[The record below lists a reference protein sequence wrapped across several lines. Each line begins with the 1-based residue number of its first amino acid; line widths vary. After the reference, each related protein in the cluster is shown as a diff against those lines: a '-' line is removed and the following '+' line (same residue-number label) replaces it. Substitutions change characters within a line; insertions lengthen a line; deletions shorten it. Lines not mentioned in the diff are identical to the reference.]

1 MTNHEFL
8 MSLLTA
14 STLGEAL
21 AAVDD
26 YCELTAGAEYVP
38 VGGLE
43 NNRGPMEVSTDPGR
57 ALVERITN
65 GFDAVLEL
73 QHRIHGGKPDCRTP
87 REAAS
92 AWLGVPTD
100 GLSKATTGQ
109 RQELASLVTVTLQ
122 DGDGK
127 NARIL
132 DVRDFGMGLT
142 GEEMPTTILSL
153 NASNK
158 MTKHYLAGAYGQGG
172 SSTYIA
178 SALTLIASRAQGSDT
193 ISFTV
198 VRYQDLP
205 PDTYK
210 TGHYVYLVVVDKV
223 PTTLAQGI
231 DFLGGT
237 LVRHF
242 GYQLSS
248 YTSPLGPSS
257 VYGLLNQTL
266 FDPVL
271 PIWLN
276 NKVHGWRRVIKGS
289 RNALNG
295 AVDDGDDGKGPSLS
309 HHIPMLYIPMDDF
322 GQIGV
327 EYWLLA
333 QPERANKRPTQAF
346 VNPAR
351 PILLTLNG
359 QAQAELSSALIRKD
373 AELPYLN
380 YRLIVHVDCNTLTP
394 AALRQLFVSNREA
407 ARSGALLQMIQ
418 TELVRLLR
426 SDDELVRLNSEA
438 RSATMKE
445 RDEAAILDA
454 RKQVAKLLHLQGFD
468 VADTPAAA
476 IGKGGKEDT
485 DKVIHPRTP
494 PAPPQP
500 IELHEPPT
508 YIKIVWPK
516 ETIPFYAEQRRY
528 VRIETDAASKYHDPT
543 DRQHSR
549 INFIVSN
556 GIVDFRASTPL
567 RGGRLRALFECL
579 PSAKVASKG
588 RIRVELSIPGQPVLS
603 DERES
608 EIIEA
613 PSPKEKDKA
622 AIRLPQIDYQP
633 VAYGEEAWETLG
645 WPDDVNEVA
654 CSGENDQGMHR
665 VHYSTDFPPFKQRF
679 EKLEKRNPQLAKTF
693 ENRYA
698 IYLVVHSLLY
708 QEQQDDQVEVD
719 DEVREKFER
728 QERIRAATLAAIWTE
743 RETRYAEA
751 SGASLEIEEA

>member
-1 MTNHEFL
+1 
-8 MSLLTA
+8 
-14 STLGEAL
+14 
-21 AAVDD
+21 
-26 YCELTAGAEYVP
+26 
-38 VGGLE
+38 
-43 NNRGPMEVSTDPGR
+43 MEVSSDPGR
-57 ALVERITN
+57 ALVERVTN
-65 GFDAVLEL
+65 SFDAVLEL
-73 QHRIHGGKPDCRTP
+73 EHRTHDGKPDCRTP

-92 AWLGVPTD
+92 AWLGVPLE
-100 GLSKATTGQ
+100 GLSKATTRQ
-109 RQELASLVTVTLQ
+109 RQELANRVTVTLL

-132 DVRDFGMGLT
+132 DVRDLGTGLT
-142 GEEMPTTILSL
+142 AEEIPKTILSL

-158 MTKHYLAGAYGQGG
+158 ITKHYLAGAYGQGG

-178 SALTLIASRAQGSDT
+178 AALTLIASRAQVSDEIAFT
-193 ISFTV
+193 I
-198 VRYQDLP
+198 VRYQDRAP
-205 PDTYK
+205 ETFK
-210 TGHYVYLVVVDKV
+210 TGYYVYLTVDGKV
-223 PTTLAQGI
+223 PTTLAKGI
-231 DFLGGT
+231 DFPAGT

-242 GYQLSS
+242 GYQLGS

-295 AVDDGDDGKGPSLS
+295 AVDEGDDGKGPSIS
-309 HHIPMLYIPMDDF
+309 HHIPMWYVPMDEF

-327 EYWLLA
+327 EYWVLA
-333 QPERANKRPTQAF
+333 QPEKVNKKPSQAF

-380 YRLIVHVDCNTLTP
+380 YRLIVHVDCDKLTP

-418 TELVRLLR
+418 TELVRLLK
-426 SDDELVRLNSEA
+426 SDDDLNRLNSEA
-438 RSATMKE
+438 RNATMKD
-445 RDEAAILDA
+445 RDEEAILDA
-454 RKQVAKLLHLQGFD
+454 RKQVAKLLRLQGFD
-468 VADTPAAA
+468 VADIPAAA
-476 IGKGGKEDT
+476 AGKGEKGET
-485 DKVIHPRTP
+485 DKVVRPRKP

-500 IELHEPPT
+500 IELQEPPT
-508 YIKIVWPK
+508 YIKIVWS
-516 ETIPFYAEQRRY
+516 EESIPFYAEQRRY
-528 VRIETDAASKYHDPT
+528 VRIETDAQQKYHDPNP
-543 DRQHSR
+543 RHSR
-549 INFIVSN
+549 INFIVSD
-556 GIVDFRASTPL
+556 GIVGFRASTPL
-567 RGGRLRALFECL
+567 KGGRLRGLFECV
-579 PSAKVASKG
+579 PSATIGSKG
-588 RIRVELSIPGQPVLS
+588 RIRIELSIPGQPVLS
-603 DERES
+603 DEREF
-608 EIIEA
+608 EVVA
-613 PSPKEKDKA
+613 PPPPKGKDKA
-622 AIRLPQIDYQP
+622 TIPLPQIDFQP
-633 VAYGEEAWETLG
+633 VAFGEKAWETLG

-679 EKLEKRNPQLAKTF
+679 ERFEKRSPHLAKTF

-708 QEQQDDQVEVD
+708 QEQQNDNMEVD
-719 DEVREKFER
+719 EELREEFER
-728 QERIRAATLAAIWTE
+728 KERIRAATLAAIWAE
-743 RETRYAEA
+743 RETQYAET
-751 SGASLEIEEA
+751 SGAALQLEGV